1 MCPSTTNITNT
12 GLGDDQYQQLADNQT
27 GIGEGLDAGFAAGG
41 ERFDTVDSGISG
53 LADGQGEIYSAIDT
67 GVGSRDGVNPLY
79 ADYFANFSGNL
90 GTASSEALRMSQG
103 MTPQDLQYDVNGDG
117 VVDVGDAQLLMDY
130 SVQGQGTGTGLYG
143 EFDAQNRLIQGQGR
157 TLTGLGSQLSD
168 VSSGIGANQSSLTNL
183 QGDVTGG
190 FDTMGTRFDTVDTAN
205 TGMQTAID
213 QGFLDQTQGFSDL
226 TGTVGEGFANAQTAR
241 DANLGTMGD
250 NVLASTDATNQ
261 ALNTVSGDILAG
273 QGTLTNDLSG
283 LGTTLDTYG
292 GQIMDDQSALANK
305 QDTFQ
310 SNLDNY
316 VDRYDDDVT
325 LANSSRADIQSGM
338 TNELGRMRED
348 LGVYAQAAATGNDA
362 LGRQIT
368 DTSAANAANIDTLSS
383 DIEGGFSQQTAD
395 QAVAQENLS
404 TNLTDVRGLLLS
416 TGDDLD
422 ETTRSQYQ
430 SLVNSFDSNGTL
442 IENAIDDQGNT
453 ITRALDDQNNVIETK
468 FDSAGNEIS
477 KVGMNVDTM
486 LTNAQTYKNDLS
498 SQITTSS
505 NDAMSQISTGFQ
517 AGNTEQMKQTRDLAN
532 VASGMSELDI
542 NMRQDFN
549 QIGKAFDNSGQLI
562 QNSIEENGN
571 TISRAVDK
579 NGMLLLRRFDVTGN
593 SLGDKVINL
602 SRAYTN
608 LNSISMPGSNSSM
621 GNLTAARTGE
631 VANSGFM
638 SPYQST

>member
-1 MCPSTTNITNT
+1 M
-12 GLGDDQYQQLADNQT
+12 QK
-27 GIGEGLDAGFAAGG
+27 
-41 ERFDTVDSGISG
+41 
-53 LADGQGEIYSAIDT
+53 YSPKRT
-67 GVGSRDGVNPLY
+67 RPFRYVN
-79 ADYFANFSGNL
+79 DI
-90 GTASSEALRMSQG
+90 ALKIKG
-103 MTPQDLQYDVNGDG
+103 HL
-117 VVDVGDAQLLMDY
+117 
-130 SVQGQGTGTGLYG
+130 
-143 EFDAQNRLIQGQGR
+143 
-157 TLTGLGSQLSD
+157 
-168 VSSGIGANQSSLTNL
+168 
-183 QGDVTGG
+183 
-190 FDTMGTRFDTVDTAN
+190 
-205 TGMQTAID
+205 
-213 QGFLDQTQGFSDL
+213 
-226 TGTVGEGFANAQTAR
+226 
-241 DANLGTMGD
+241 
-250 NVLASTDATNQ
+250 
-261 ALNTVSGDILAG
+261 
-273 QGTLTNDLSG
+273 G
-283 LGTTLDTYG
+283 LGTRNVKKHLGIVQVYE
-292 GQIMDDQSALANK
+292 QIRAEGHEIK
-305 QDTFQ
+305 P
-310 SNLDNY
+310 
-316 VDRYDDDVT
+316 DR
-325 LANSSRADIQSGM
+325 
-338 TNELGRMRED
+338 
-348 LGVYAQAAATGNDA
+348 
-362 LGRQIT
+362 
-368 DTSAANAANIDTLSS
+368 
-383 DIEGGFSQQTAD
+383 F
-395 QAVAQENLS
+395 
-404 TNLTDVRGLLLS
+404 
-416 TGDDLD
+416 
-422 ETTRSQYQ
+422 
-430 SLVNSFDSNGTL
+430 TL

-532 VASGMSELDI
+532 VASGMSDLDI